1 MFVIHSKLWI
11 KTKFIILF
19 LHNVTFFRYAF
30 IKFLTVE
37 EAMEA
42 YKSALNMQI
51 ASRSIILRFR
61 RHKGPVGPPG
71 ENQTEQLVNAL
82 LCFVL
87 GPTQIYYS
95 SVGILS
101 LFLNKMSD

>member
-1 MFVIHSKLWI
+1 MFVIFSKLWI
-11 KTKFIILF
+11 KIKLSIKLLF
-19 LHNVTFFRYAF
+19 VRYAF

-82 LCFVL
+82 LGF
-87 GPTQIYYS
+87 
-95 SVGILS
+95 
-101 LFLNKMSD
+101 LF